1 MKREDWQAAYGPI
14 PDALQERV
22 SFTLSHLEKEEKIM
36 KRAMIRTLCLAI
48 CAVLLLG
55 ATALAL
61 TNSDILKYLS
71 QYSDTLN
78 EEQQQ
83 MIQSDFAEDTL
94 MLGDVQVTL
103 KELLTDG
110 HVGAV
115 SVEFRAPEGAFL
127 YSDLVNM
134 SEEEWNKT
142 RADYLAEYGAY
153 YWLLD
158 SHIYF
163 LHDGTS
169 KPISSDWMMDGQ
181 REASNVI
188 TAQFVFSAVDQQFDQ
203 LQLKVGVAHVTGE
216 SEETDERVTGYLTP
230 AYTPDSSSEKTISL
244 TMPDCTN
251 DPGSV
256 ASIDITFTKLIT
268 VFKATLESTDGH
280 YYSLKISDVNG
291 NELNYTILSSIIN
304 SCDGNIV
311 LTAYDAMAEIPD
323 LLYAQIYRLGENGDT
338 PVGEHIELKLK

>member
-14 PDALQERV
+14 PNALQERV
-22 SFTLSHLEKEEKIM
+22 SFTLSHLEKEEKVM
-36 KRAMIRTLCLAI
+36 KRAIIRTLCLAV

-61 TNSDILKYLS
+61 TSSDILKYLS

-83 MIQSDFAEDTL
+83 MIQSDFAQNTL

-115 SVEFRAPEGAFL
+115 FMEFRAPEGTFL

-134 SEEEWNKT
+134 SEEEWSKT
-142 RADYLAEYGAY
+142 RADYLAEYGSY

-163 LHDGTS
+163 LHNGVS
-169 KPISSDWMMDGQ
+169 EPIGSDWMMDGQ

-188 TAQFVFSAVDQQFDQ
+188 TVQFVFSAVDQQFDQ
-203 LQLKVGVAHVTGE
+203 LQLKVGVAHVTAE
-216 SEETDERVTGYLTP
+216 SEETDVRAAGYLTP
-230 AYTPDSSSEKTISL
+230 AYTPGSNTEKTISL
-244 TMPDCTN
+244 TMPNCTN

-256 ASIDITFTKLIT
+256 ASIGITFTKLIT
-268 VFKATLESTDGH
+268 MFKATLESTGGR
-280 YYSLKISDVNG
+280 YYSLKIMDANG
-291 NELNYTILSSIIN
+291 DELNCTLLSSII
-304 SCDGNIV
+304 SSSEENIV
-311 LTAYDAMAEIPD
+311 LTAYDAMAEVPD
-323 LLYAQIYRLGENGDT
+323 LLYAQIYRLDENGNT
-338 PVGEHIELKLK
+338 PVGEYIELKLK